1 MCRIEVPAVGF
12 KKQRASWVYMETRLR
27 PKTRAIEAGIRK
39 PAFKIGVAF
48 RDERGLDLL
57 AGCSRQPELLEFINV
72 AARRIA
78 DSHDLR
84 RDVLRRDVDD
94 TLLAPSKHLEAVV
107 FVPDVAAY
115 ERGLE
120 SHHHVPAH
128 RYDVGRALQ
137 FGANQDNRTGL

>member
-1 MCRIEVPAVGF
+1 MRLNYLPDEQAVPVD
-12 KKQRASWVYMETRLR
+12 
-27 PKTRAIEAGIRK
+27 EAGIRK

-128 RYDVGRALQ
+128 RHDVARALP

>member
-1 MCRIEVPAVGF
+1 MP
-12 KKQRASWVYMETRLR
+12 
-27 PKTRAIEAGIRK
+27 
-39 PAFKIGVAF
+39 
-48 RDERGLDLL
+48 
-57 AGCSRQPELLEFINV
+57 V
-72 AARRIA
+72 AAVNLNFLNLSMSRPDELPI
-78 DSHDLR
+78 SHDLR
-84 RDVLRRDVDD
+84 RDVLRRDVDH

-128 RYDVGRALQ
+128 RHDVGRALP